1 MEPDVSQLREWWLEQ
16 ATVFLI
22 AHMTQHGLAAPSVRV
37 SCGWPSR
44 GGVGSRAV
52 VIGQCFPPTL
62 CQDGKSHIFISP
74 RIAES
79 ITVLGTLLHELIH
92 ASVGCQ
98 HGHGKIFSQAARRV
112 GLVGPPTATTVGDSL
127 RPLFNAYIDRAGVY
141 PHAAIQLRPKEKVGS
156 RLRLYQCRC
165 PSPVKVR
172 VASNTFAARCERC
185 GGLFTQSS

>member
-1 MEPDVSQLREWWLEQ
+1 MEQEVTQLREWWLEQ
-16 ATVFLI
+16 ASRFLI
-22 AHMTQHGLAAPSVRV
+22 AHMAQHGLAAPSVRV
-37 SCGWPSR
+37 SCGWPAR
-44 GGVGSRAV
+44 GGVGSRVV
-52 VIGQCFPPTL
+52 VIGQCFSPQV
-62 CQDGKSHIFISP
+62 CADGRSHIFISP

-98 HGHGKIFSQAARRV
+98 HGHGKVFSQAARRV

-127 RPLFNAYIDRAGVY
+127 RPLLNTYIERAGAY
-141 PHAAIQLRPKEKVGS
+141 PHAAIHLQPKEKVGS
-156 RLRLYQCRC
+156 RLRLYQCHC

-172 VASNTFAARCERC
+172 VASNDFAARCERC

>member
-1 MEPDVSQLREWWLEQ
+1 MEQEVTQLREWWLEQ
-16 ATVFLI
+16 ASRFLI
-22 AHMTQHGLAAPSVRV
+22 AHMAQHGLAAPSVRV

-52 VIGQCFPPTL
+52 VIGQCFSPQV
-62 CQDGKSHIFISP
+62 CADGRSHIFISP

-98 HGHGKIFSQAARRV
+98 HGHGKVFSQAARRV

-127 RPLFNAYIDRAGVY
+127 RPLLNTYIERAGAY
-141 PHAAIQLRPKEKVGS
+141 PHAAIHLQPKEKVCS
-156 RLRLYQCRC
+156 RLRLYQCHC

-172 VASNTFAARCERC
+172 VASNDFAARCERC

>member
-1 MEPDVSQLREWWLEQ
+1 MEQEVTQLREWWLEQ
-16 ATVFLI
+16 ASRFLI
-22 AHMTQHGLAAPSVRV
+22 AHMAQHGLAAPSVRV

-52 VIGQCFPPTL
+52 VIGQCFSPQV
-62 CQDGKSHIFISP
+62 CADGRSHIFISP

-79 ITVLGTLLHELIH
+79 MTVLGTLLHELIH

-98 HGHGKIFSQAARRV
+98 HGHGKVFSQAARRV

-127 RPLFNAYIDRAGVY
+127 RPLLTSYIERAGAY
-141 PHAAIQLRPKEKVGS
+141 PHAAIHLQPKEKVGS

-165 PSPVKVR
+165 SSLVKVR
-172 VASNTFAARCERC
+172 VASNDFAARCERC